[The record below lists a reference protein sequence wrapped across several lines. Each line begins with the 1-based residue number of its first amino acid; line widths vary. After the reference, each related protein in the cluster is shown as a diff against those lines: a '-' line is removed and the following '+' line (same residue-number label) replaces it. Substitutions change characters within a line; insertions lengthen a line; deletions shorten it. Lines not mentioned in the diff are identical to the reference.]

1 MGKLFEYITDMI
13 WGDRTAPKL
22 DISLKKVDASAE
34 PDADDPEG
42 KTKIFWKLKL
52 HIENEMDVAAADL
65 KLHWIGGKPVFDI
78 KLPYHVDSFG
88 DKDVVIKIERSV
100 PSGTVSPDEAP
111 ERLWEH
117 LPEELRDM
125 TFVLSYRSPRG
136 DTCYTKYI
144 QKDGAESCEFPKT
157 LTKELQSST

>member
-13 WGDRTAPKL
+13 WGDRTAPKI
-22 DISLKKVDASAE
+22 DISVKKADASVE
-34 PDADDPEG
+34 THADDAEG
-42 KTKIFWKLKL
+42 KTKVIWKLKL
-52 HIENEMDVAAADL
+52 ILENEMDAAAADL
-65 KLHWIGGKPVFDI
+65 KLHWVGDKPIFDI
-78 KLPYHVDSFG
+78 KLPYHVDRFG
-88 DKDVVIKIERSV
+88 DRSVAFKVERSV

-125 TFVLSYRSPRG
+125 TFFLSYRSPRG
-136 DTCYTKYI
+136 DTYYTKYI

-157 LTKELQSST
+157 LSQELQSST